1 MFFVKLFLKMVRSE
15 IFFNHWEGGAGE
27 ASTFLSFRGRID
39 RDDKIEGGVRTSV
52 PALIMND

>member
-1 MFFVKLFLKMVRSE
+1 ME
-15 IFFNHWEGGAGE
+15 IYQTTGEEEAGE